1 MVVSKMN
8 NMNQSALALVTV
20 LYHSNDVLDE
30 FFESLAK
37 QKNCE
42 YKIFIVDN
50 SETDSSREICLSYIE
65 KYNINAEYI
74 FNDENVGVAKG
85 NNIGI
90 RLGLLQG
97 FEKIL
102 LLNNDITFE
111 GDLFSDLLLQSTLYS
126 EKIFIPKI
134 YYHGTNTLWMAGGH
148 YNKWTSLTPHRGDGE
163 DDNGQYNQSDIVN
176 YAPTCFMLID
186 ASIFDTV
193 GLMDEKYFVY
203 YDDTDFIFRC
213 IHAGFF
219 IRYLPSLM
227 VNHKVSALTGGNTSL
242 FSIYY
247 TNRNRIYFI
256 LKNVHCIYKL
266 TNLFY
271 YFSSRLLVMVK
282 ATSSVR
288 AKIKSAVLDGLRM

>member
-1 MVVSKMN
+1 MVVLKMN
-8 NMNQSALALVTV
+8 NINQRELALVTV
-20 LYHSNDVLDE
+20 LYHSNDVLDD

-37 QKNCE
+37 QKKCE

-50 SETDSSREICLSYIE
+50 SETDSSRAICYSYIE

-74 FNDENVGVAKG
+74 FNNENVGVAKG

-90 RLGLLQG
+90 RLGLSQG
-97 FEKIL
+97 FKKIL

-111 GDLFSDLLLQSTLYS
+111 GDLFSELLSQSTRYT

-134 YYHGTNTLWMAGGH
+134 YYHGTNMLWMAGGH
-148 YNKWTSLTPHRGDGE
+148 YDKWTSLTPHRGDGE
-163 DDNGQYNQSDIVN
+163 DDNGQYDQSDIIN

-186 ASIFDTV
+186 SSIFDAI
-193 GLMDEKYFVY
+193 GFMDEKYFVY

-213 IHAGFF
+213 VQFNNL
-219 IRYLPSLM
+219 IRYLPSLK

-247 TNRNRIYFI
+247 ANRNRLYFI
-256 LKNVHCIYKL
+256 LKNLSGFRKVI
-266 TNLFY
+266 NLSY
-271 YFSSRLLVMVK
+271 YFLTRIIYFLISK
-282 ATSSVR
+282 KDVR
-288 AKIKSAVLDGLRM
+288 AKVKSAIYDGLKM

>member
-8 NMNQSALALVTV
+8 NMNQRELALVTV
-20 LYHSNDVLDE
+20 LYHSNGVLDD

-50 SETDSSREICLSYIE
+50 SDTDSSREICLSYIE

-90 RLGLLQG
+90 IRSLEQG
-97 FEKIL
+97 FKKIL
-102 LLNNDITFE
+102 LLNNDITFDE
-111 GDLFSDLLLQSTLYS
+111 NVFSELLFLSSRYS

-134 YYHGTNTLWMAGGH
+134 YYYGTNLLWMAGGR

-163 DDNGQYNQSDIVN
+163 DDNGQYDQSDIVN

-186 ASIFDTV
+186 SSIFDAV

-203 YDDTDFIFRC
+203 YDDTDFVFRC
-213 IHAGFF
+213 VQLNNL
-219 IRYLPSLM
+219 IRYLPSLK

-247 TNRNRIYFI
+247 ANRNRLYFI
-256 LKNVHCIYKL
+256 LKNLSGFQKL
-266 TNLFY
+266 INVSY
-271 YFSSRLLVMVK
+271 YFFTRIVYFLSSKKDARVK
-282 ATSSVR
+282 V
-288 AKIKSAVLDGLRM
+288 KSAIYDGLKM